1 MGKLFS
7 KLGGKKRQQQ
17 LMKWKDGSEAMWK
30 FEVNERLVEAQIEEE
45 STKRK
50 KLESEVKVLRKTTK
64 IQAKVIARLK
74 TGRLENSRGSSSKS
88 WLQYSR
94 QQRYNKKNLANGVQ
108 GALSFCEDEGFKPH
122 SIELENLDTGSHEVL
137 NVESG
142 VYSGMNEP
150 TTSKEDVHSVLYVED
165 KFYVSNE
172 AFHELSM
179 LSNLPSSSKLKSLT
193 RTLNAQFEIHSAPNG
208 IGGVQQS
215 LRERIMVRLTHLV
228 EKAHKEDEIPN
239 TIRVKLTGD
248 GTQIARGLSVV
259 NVGFTVLEEGQRACS
274 AFVNHSIAI
283 LKVSEKYEDLMA
295 GLEDI
300 CAEAKDL
307 ESLTI
312 KDKVYNVQFFQDGD
326 WKFLAVVCSLEAA
339 TSEICLCLVHMS

>member
-1 MGKLFS
+1 M
-7 KLGGKKRQQQ
+7 
-17 LMKWKDGSEAMWK
+17 
-30 FEVNERLVEAQIEEE
+30 
-45 STKRK
+45 T
-50 KLESEVKVLRKTTK
+50 
-64 IQAKVIARLK
+64 
-74 TGRLENSRGSSSKS
+74 
-88 WLQYSR
+88 
-94 QQRYNKKNLANGVQ
+94 
-108 GALSFCEDEGFKPH
+108 
-122 SIELENLDTGSHEVL
+122 
-137 NVESG
+137 
-142 VYSGMNEP
+142 EP

-312 KDKVYNVQFFQDGD
+312 KDKVYNVQFFLGGD
-326 WKFLAVVCSLEAA
+326 WKF
-339 TSEICLCLVHMS
+339 